1 MPKSCLAD
9 LDQLTGWPDKVVTMQ
24 RNWIGKSIG
33 AEIDFP
39 LVGHP
44 GALRIFTT
52 RPDTIFGATFVS
64 LAVEHPMA
72 LQLAAGTAQERR

>member
-1 MPKSCLAD
+1 
-9 LDQLTGWPDKVVTMQ
+9 MQ
-24 RNWIGKSIG
+24 RNWIGKSVG

-39 LVGHP
+39 LIGHE

-64 LAVEHPMA
+64 LAIEHPLA
-72 LQLAAGTAQERR
+72 LKLAVGRRKKPR